1 MTHGRRYDFM
11 AVAILTIVIL
21 AVAWMLSAL
30 AVAEE
35 TVIYKSTDP
44 QGKVSYGDKPADNAA
59 VVEEIRLPGPSTVPP
74 DAAQAQI
81 DDLAATTDRL
91 RADRLDRE
99 RERAAAVPPPPAE
112 PPPLEIHPQ
121 YRTYPG
127 PWTWPT
133 PFRGRDRHGRHDVP
147 YEWRDDWRDERHDER
162 HDDWHPPQHA
172 RPPEHHRHPQQRSLL
187 RNPDR

>member
-99 RERAAAVPPPPAE
+99 R
-112 PPPLEIHPQ
+112 
-121 YRTYPG
+121 
-127 PWTWPT
+127 
-133 PFRGRDRHGRHDVP
+133 HG
-147 YEWRDDWRDERHDER
+147 
-162 HDDWHPPQHA
+162 
-172 RPPEHHRHPQQRSLL
+172 LG
-187 RNPDR
+187 